1 MIQLKSFADDG
12 RVVVKVTLP
21 EAVMKHHD
29 GQRFL
34 SLGESKGPRLW
45 PSKGGT
51 PRVED
56 ASPIQKKAMA
66 FSGMSWP
73 VTVRCRESQ
82 VAMPSKQ
89 CMVRSSRNCC
99 PVNPASKILAA

>member
-56 ASPIQKKAMA
+56 LANSKESDGVLRNVVA
-66 FSGMSWP
+66 GD
-73 VTVRCRESQ
+73 SQ
-82 VAMPSKQ
+82 VP
-89 CMVRSSRNCC
+89 
-99 PVNPASKILAA
+99 